1 MHKTQITLIQTKLT
15 NMLFRGLHLVA
26 CASAIV
32 GASAF
37 ISTPLSSISH
47 TNTIPLK
54 GTDSTVLFSSV
65 TTNTDAKSSVQSSIN
80 KKSPQSSTT
89 RNKSKSKSN
98 QNSKKQREVIVKNIP
113 PKRKSKGRYNSK
125 NNNRTFKP
133 LKDLVLGSKVSGT
146 VVDVCDFGAFV
157 NIGYA
162 TRGSRAGTALLH
174 ISQIKNEK
182 IKNIHDVIKVGDVI
196 EGARVIGVDP
206 KKGEVGLSLRS
217 RRQKR
222 KDFQS
227 LKVGDEVEGKVD
239 SLLSY
244 GAFIDVGANVNG
256 LLHISRITGGAIEN
270 IRHHLNEGDPVSV
283 HIIDIDADR
292 KTMAVSMLDKKADL
306 YLDRRMK
313 QRMKKYYGASS
324 AEKKEEDGASSTEL
338 DYFDQAIKE
347 LEEALRDREG
357 EE

>member
-1 MHKTQITLIQTKLT
+1 
-15 NMLFRGLHLVA
+15 MLFRGLHLVA

-32 GASAF
+32 GGSAF

-65 TTNTDAKSSVQSSIN
+65 TTTTTDANSSVQSSIDN
-80 KKSPQSSTT
+80 NSSKVKKFPQSSTT
-89 RNKSKSKSN
+89 KNKSKNKSRNN
-98 QNSKKQREVIVKNIP
+98 QNSKKQRKVVVKNIP
-113 PKRKSKGRYNSK
+113 PKRKTKGRYNSK
-125 NNNRTFKP
+125 KNNRTFKP

-196 EGARVIGVDP
+196 EGARVIGVDL

-244 GAFIDVGANVNG
+244 GAFIDVGCDVNG

-313 QRMKKYYGASS
+313 QRMKKYYGASG
-324 AEKKEEDGASSTEL
+324 AGKKEEDSASSTEL

>member
-1 MHKTQITLIQTKLT
+1 
-15 NMLFRGLHLVA
+15 MLFRGLHLVA

-32 GASAF
+32 GGSAF

-54 GTDSTVLFSSV
+54 GTGSTVLFSSV
-65 TTNTDAKSSVQSSIN
+65 TTTTTDANSSVQSSIN
-80 KKSPQSSTT
+80 NSKVKKSPQSSTT
-89 RNKSKSKSN
+89 RNKSKNKSRNN
-98 QNSKKQREVIVKNIP
+98 QNSKKQRKVVVKNIP
-113 PKRKSKGRYNSK
+113 PKRKTKGRYNSK
-125 NNNRTFKP
+125 KNNRTFKP

-182 IKNIHDVIKVGDVI
+182 IKNIHDVIQVGDVI

-244 GAFIDVGANVNG
+244 GAFIDVGCDVNG

-313 QRMKKYYGASS
+313 QRMKKYYGASG
-324 AEKKEEDGASSTEL
+324 AGKKEEDSASSTEL

>member
-1 MHKTQITLIQTKLT
+1 
-15 NMLFRGLHLVA
+15 MLFRGLHLVA

-32 GASAF
+32 GGSAF

-65 TTNTDAKSSVQSSIN
+65 TTTTTDANSSVQSSIN
-80 KKSPQSSTT
+80 NSKVKKSPQSSTT
-89 RNKSKSKSN
+89 RNKSKNKSRNN
-98 QNSKKQREVIVKNIP
+98 QNSKKQRKVVVKNIP
-113 PKRKSKGRYNSK
+113 PKRKTKGRYNSK
-125 NNNRTFKP
+125 KNNRTFKP

-157 NIGYA
+157 NIGYN

-244 GAFIDVGANVNG
+244 GAFIDVGVNVNG

-313 QRMKKYYGASS
+313 QRMKKYYGTSGAG
-324 AEKKEEDGASSTEL
+324 KKEEDGASSTEL

>member
-1 MHKTQITLIQTKLT
+1 
-15 NMLFRGLHLVA
+15 MLFRGLHLVA

-32 GASAF
+32 GGSAF

-54 GTDSTVLFSSV
+54 GTGSTVLFSSV
-65 TTNTDAKSSVQSSIN
+65 TTTTTDANSSVQSSIN
-80 KKSPQSSTT
+80 NSKVKKSPQSSTT
-89 RNKSKSKSN
+89 RNKSKNKSRN
-98 QNSKKQREVIVKNIP
+98 DQNSKKQRKVVVKNIP
-113 PKRKSKGRYNSK
+113 PKRKTKGRYNSK
-125 NNNRTFKP
+125 KNNRTFKP

-182 IKNIHDVIKVGDVI
+182 IKNIHDVIQVGDVI

-244 GAFIDVGANVNG
+244 GAFIDVGCDVNG

-313 QRMKKYYGASS
+313 QRMKKYYGASG
-324 AEKKEEDGASSTEL
+324 AGKKEEDGASSTEL

>member
-1 MHKTQITLIQTKLT
+1 
-15 NMLFRGLHLVA
+15 MLFRGLHLVA

-32 GASAF
+32 GGSAF

-65 TTNTDAKSSVQSSIN
+65 TTTTTDANSSVQSSIN
-80 KKSPQSSTT
+80 NSKVKKSPQSSTT
-89 RNKSKSKSN
+89 RNKSKNKSRNN
-98 QNSKKQREVIVKNIP
+98 QNSKKQRKVVVKNIP

-125 NNNRTFKP
+125 KNIRTFKP

-157 NIGYA
+157 NIGYN

-227 LKVGDEVEGKVD
+227 LKVGDEIEGKVD

-244 GAFIDVGANVNG
+244 GAFIDVGVNVNG

-313 QRMKKYYGASS
+313 QRLKKYYGASG
-324 AEKKEEDGASSTEL
+324 AGKKEEDGASSTEL

>member
-1 MHKTQITLIQTKLT
+1 
-15 NMLFRGLHLVA
+15 MLFRGLHLGA

-32 GASAF
+32 GGSAF

-65 TTNTDAKSSVQSSIN
+65 TTTTTDANSSIQSSIN
-80 KKSPQSSTT
+80 NSKVKKSPQSSTT
-89 RNKSKSKSN
+89 RNKSKNKSRSN
-98 QNSKKQREVIVKNIP
+98 QNSKKQRKVVVKNIP

-125 NNNRTFKP
+125 KNSRTFKP

-157 NIGYA
+157 NIGYN

-182 IKNIHDVIKVGDVI
+182 VKNIHDVIKVGDVI

-244 GAFIDVGANVNG
+244 GAFIDVGVNVNG

-313 QRMKKYYGASS
+313 QRMKKYYGASG
-324 AEKKEEDGASSTEL
+324 AGKKEEDGASSTEL

>member
-1 MHKTQITLIQTKLT
+1 
-15 NMLFRGLHLVA
+15 MLFRGLHLVA

-32 GASAF
+32 GGSAF

-54 GTDSTVLFSSV
+54 GTGSTVLFSSV
-65 TTNTDAKSSVQSSIN
+65 TTTTTDANSSVQSSIN
-80 KKSPQSSTT
+80 NSKVKKSPQSSTT
-89 RNKSKSKSN
+89 RNKSKNKSRN
-98 QNSKKQREVIVKNIP
+98 DQNSKKQRKVVVKNIP
-113 PKRKSKGRYNSK
+113 PKRKTKGRYNSK
-125 NNNRTFKP
+125 KNNRTFKP

-182 IKNIHDVIKVGDVI
+182 IKNIHDVIQVGDVI

-244 GAFIDVGANVNG
+244 GAFIDVGCDVNG

-313 QRMKKYYGASS
+313 QRMKKYYGASG
-324 AEKKEEDGASSTEL
+324 AGKKEEDSASSTEL

>member
-1 MHKTQITLIQTKLT
+1 M
-15 NMLFRGLHLVA
+15 
-26 CASAIV
+26 
-32 GASAF
+32 
-37 ISTPLSSISH
+37 
-47 TNTIPLK
+47 
-54 GTDSTVLFSSV
+54 
-65 TTNTDAKSSVQSSIN
+65 
-80 KKSPQSSTT
+80 
-89 RNKSKSKSN
+89 
-98 QNSKKQREVIVKNIP
+98 KNIP
-113 PKRKSKGRYNSK
+113 PKRKTKGRYNSK
-125 NNNRTFKP
+125 KNNRTFKP

-244 GAFIDVGANVNG
+244 GAFIDVGHNVNG

-313 QRMKKYYGASS
+313 QRMKKYYGASG
-324 AEKKEEDGASSTEL
+324 AGKKEEDGASSTEL

>member
-1 MHKTQITLIQTKLT
+1 MV
-15 NMLFRGLHLVA
+15 FRGLHLVA

-32 GASAF
+32 GGSAF

-47 TNTIPLK
+47 TNAIPLK

-65 TTNTDAKSSVQSSIN
+65 TTTATDANSSVQSSIN
-80 KKSPQSSTT
+80 NSKVKKSPQSSTT
-89 RNKSKSKSN
+89 RNKSKNKSRNN
-98 QNSKKQREVIVKNIP
+98 QNSKKQRKVVVKNIP
-113 PKRKSKGRYNSK
+113 PKRKTKGRYNSK
-125 NNNRTFKP
+125 KNNRTFKP

-244 GAFIDVGANVNG
+244 GAFIDVGHNVNG

-313 QRMKKYYGASS
+313 QRMKKYYGASG
-324 AEKKEEDGASSTEL
+324 AGKKEEDGASSTEL

>member
-1 MHKTQITLIQTKLT
+1 
-15 NMLFRGLHLVA
+15 MLFRGLHLVA

-32 GASAF
+32 VVGGSAF

-54 GTDSTVLFSSV
+54 GTGSTVLFSSV
-65 TTNTDAKSSVQSSIN
+65 TTTTTDANSLVQSSIN
-80 KKSPQSSTT
+80 NSKVKKSPQSSTT
-89 RNKSKSKSN
+89 RNKSKNKCRN
-98 QNSKKQREVIVKNIP
+98 DQNSNKQRKVVVKNIP
-113 PKRKSKGRYNSK
+113 PKRKTKGRYNSK
-125 NNNRTFKP
+125 KNNRTFKP

-244 GAFIDVGANVNG
+244 GAFIDVGCDVNG

-313 QRMKKYYGASS
+313 QRMKKYYGASG
-324 AEKKEEDGASSTEL
+324 AGKKEEDGASSTEL

>member
-1 MHKTQITLIQTKLT
+1 
-15 NMLFRGLHLVA
+15 
-26 CASAIV
+26 
-32 GASAF
+32 
-37 ISTPLSSISH
+37 
-47 TNTIPLK
+47 
-54 GTDSTVLFSSV
+54 V
-65 TTNTDAKSSVQSSIN
+65 TTTTTDANSSVQSSIN
-80 KKSPQSSTT
+80 NSKVKKSPQSSTT
-89 RNKSKSKSN
+89 RNKSKNKSRNN
-98 QNSKKQREVIVKNIP
+98 QNSKKQRKVVVKNIP
-113 PKRKSKGRYNSK
+113 PKRKTKGRYNSK
-125 NNNRTFKP
+125 KNNRTFKP
-133 LKDLVLGSKVSGT
+133 LKDLVRGSKVSGT

-196 EGARVIGVDP
+196 ESARVIGVDP

-244 GAFIDVGANVNG
+244 GAFIDVGCDVNG

-313 QRMKKYYGASS
+313 QRMKKYYGASGS
-324 AEKKEEDGASSTEL
+324 GKKEEDGASSTEL

>member
-1 MHKTQITLIQTKLT
+1 
-15 NMLFRGLHLVA
+15 MLFRGLHLVA

-32 GASAF
+32 GGSAF

-65 TTNTDAKSSVQSSIN
+65 TTTTTDANSSVQSSIN
-80 KKSPQSSTT
+80 NSKVKKSPQSSTT
-89 RNKSKSKSN
+89 RNKSKNKSRNN
-98 QNSKKQREVIVKNIP
+98 QNSKKQRKVVVKNIP

-125 NNNRTFKP
+125 KNSRTFKP
-133 LKDLVLGSKVSGT
+133 LKDLGLGSKVSGS

-244 GAFIDVGANVNG
+244 GAFIDVGVNVNG

-313 QRMKKYYGASS
+313 QRMKKYYGASG
-324 AEKKEEDGASSTEL
+324 AGKKEEDGASSTEL